1 MTDHISEPTY
11 TLPTIFNYNFDR
23 PRSEKP
29 WLNPQN
35 DISDYF
41 NYGFNEE
48 TWRVYVLQV
57 QELGKTIKQEPFYKT
72 SSLWLENK
80 IPMELGGFGAFVNQQ
95 LQEYEL
101 FDSLKN

>member
-1 MTDHISEPTY
+1 MSEHNPEQAY

-48 TWRVYVLQV
+48 TWRVYVLQI
-57 QELGKTIKQEPFYKT
+57 QELNKSIKQEPFYKT
-72 SSLWLENK
+72 SSVWLESK
-80 IPMELGGFGAFVNQQ
+80 IPIELGGLGPFLNQQ

-101 FDSLKN
+101 FENLKN